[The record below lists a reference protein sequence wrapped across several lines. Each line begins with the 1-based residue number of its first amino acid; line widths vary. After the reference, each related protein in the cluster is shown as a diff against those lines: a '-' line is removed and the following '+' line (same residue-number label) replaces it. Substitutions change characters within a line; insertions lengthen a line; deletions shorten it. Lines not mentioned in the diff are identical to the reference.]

1 MAYIRFITSPY
12 TKPDPE
18 STKPPRIGGSMA
30 SMESANTPAAPWS
43 SAQSSPDLQWSS
55 PQRFQF
61 RWEMGGASALGEYR
75 VSGRWRVINVI
86 LWLWLR
92 KGALGPT
99 IYLLL
104 SPGCHQLKIES
115 LHDLMSSQGKLA
127 SAWVFLWQTGAFASW
142 FTTRDYQN
150 PWFDDGTVFK
160 WILKLNQQKLQW
172 STETCDPDSSKQSIT
187 NKHQPQQ
194 QQIEQ
199 QIGQQTCVL
208 NKYHLNLNEEF

>member
-18 STKPPRIGGSMA
+18 STKQNHP
-30 SMESANTPAAPWS
+30 ESGDPWHPWS
-43 SAQSSPDLQWSS
+43 QYASCTMIICSVFTRSPMIVTSELPVS
-55 PQRFQF
+55 
-61 RWEMGGASALGEYR
+61 EMGGACAHWESIGW
-75 VSGRWRVINVI
+75 VVKGHVI

-127 SAWVFLWQTGAFASW
+127 SAWVFLWQTGGFASW

-150 PWFDDGTVFK
+150 PWFDDGLVFK

-172 STETCDPDSSKQSIT
+172 STETCDPDSSKQSRT

-199 QIGQQTCVL
+199 QIEQQTCVL
-208 NKYHLNLNEEF
+208 NKYHLNLNEKN